1 MALSAAYRK
10 AQRLLSAWLEG
21 GRTARGQVFAI
32 RATIARL
39 DASERHRLSRWLAWW
54 CVSAAGQGERMLSRI
69 DRLDP
74 ALGASTELALSHL
87 PFGIDASVVR
97 HHRKSA

>member
-10 AQRLLSAWLEG
+10 AQRQFSQWLEG
-21 GRTARGQVFAI
+21 GRTARRQVFAI
-32 RATIARL
+32 RTTIAAL
-39 DASERHRLSRWLAWW
+39 DAADRHRLSRWLAWW
-54 CVSAAGQGERMLSRI
+54 CVAAMGRGGQVLGRI

-74 ALGASTELALSHL
+74 MLGASTEAALSML
-87 PFGIDASVVR
+87 PVGIDTRVFR